1 MILYFLRQGL
11 KPGGFAKGLA
21 GEKPKTMEELKKR
34 AKKWIQIEEWV
45 RIIRQIIKPLN
56 RREKRKTNR
65 KLLMAGDPRRM
76 KKYMI
81 RAEDHPGVLTQLMH
95 P

>member
-1 MILYFLRQGL
+1 MMLYFLRQGL
-11 KPGGFAKGLA
+11 KPGGFAKDLA

-56 RREKRKTNR
+56 RKEKRETNR
-65 KLLMAGDPRRM
+65 KILMAGDPRRM
-76 KKYMI
+76 RKHMI
-81 RAEDHPGVLTQLMH
+81 KAGDHPGALTQLM
-95 P
+95 PR